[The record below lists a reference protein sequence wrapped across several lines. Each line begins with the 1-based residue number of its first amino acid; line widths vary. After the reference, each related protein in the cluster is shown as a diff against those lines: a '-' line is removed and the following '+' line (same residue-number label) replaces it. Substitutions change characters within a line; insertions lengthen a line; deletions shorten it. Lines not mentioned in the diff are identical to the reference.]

1 MISATPYDARMDSTR
16 PEGERR
22 VSDADRALAIGR
34 LRRSYAAGYM
44 SLDTFAE
51 RMDHALAAKTLDD
64 LRGLL
69 HDLPSMASIQDRIRR
84 ALRRFRLPPPA
95 LPLTLPQEL
104 EADSFLI
111 GRSDACDLVL
121 GDQTVSR
128 RHAQL
133 SRTSVG
139 WLLSDLGSTNGTRVN
154 GWRVKQVRLRPGDRV
169 QVGRVRL
176 RVTGRKAGA

>member
-1 MISATPYDARMDSTR
+1 MISRTPYDARMDSTR
-16 PEGERR
+16 PEGDRR
-22 VSDADRALAIGR
+22 VSDGERALAIGR
-34 LRRSYAAGYM
+34 LRRSYAAGYL

-51 RMDHALAAKTLDD
+51 RMDLALGATTLDD
-64 LRGLL
+64 LRELL
-69 HDLPSMASIQDRIRR
+69 HDLPSMASIQERIRR
-84 ALRRFRLPPPA
+84 ALKRFRRPPAA
-95 LPLTLPQEL
+95 LPLALPE
-104 EADSFLI
+104 EIDGESFTI

-133 SRTSVG
+133 SRTTVG

-154 GWRVKQVRLRPGDRV
+154 GWRVKQVRVRPGDRV

-176 RVTGRKAGA
+176 RVTR

>member
-1 MISATPYDARMDSTR
+1 MGRTYHARMETTG

-22 VSDADRALAIGR
+22 VSDGERALAIGR
-34 LRRSYAAGYM
+34 LRRSYAAGYL

-51 RMDHALAAKTLDD
+51 RMDSAVAAKTVDE
-64 LRGLL
+64 LRDLL
-69 HDLPSMASIQDRIRR
+69 HDLPSMASIQERIRR

-95 LPLTLPQEL
+95 LPLSLPE
-104 EADSFLI
+104 EIEGESFTI

-121 GDQTVSR
+121 GDQSVSR

-154 GWRVKQVRLRPGDRV
+154 GWRVKQVRVRPGDRV

-176 RVTGRKAGA
+176 RVTR

>member
-1 MISATPYDARMDSTR
+1 MDTTG

-22 VSDADRALAIGR
+22 VSDGERAAAVSR
-34 LRRSYAAGYM
+34 LRRSYAAGYL
-44 SLDTFAE
+44 SLETFAQ
-51 RMDHALAAKTLDD
+51 RMDQAVAAKTQDELQS
-64 LRGLL
+64 LM
-69 HDLPSMASIQDRIRR
+69 HDLPSMASIQERIRR
-84 ALRRFRLPPPA
+84 ALKRFRLPPPA
-95 LPLTLPQEL
+95 MPLALPEGIDG
-104 EADSFLI
+104 ESFVI
-111 GRSDACDLVL
+111 GRSEACDLVL

-154 GWRVKQVRLRPGDRV
+154 GWRVKQVRVRPGDRV

-176 RVTGRKAGA
+176 RVTR

>member
-1 MISATPYDARMDSTR
+1 MDTTG

-22 VSDADRALAIGR
+22 VSDGERALAVSR
-34 LRRSYAAGYM
+34 LRRSYAAGYL

-51 RMDHALAAKTLDD
+51 RMDRAVAAKTHDEL
-64 LRGLL
+64 GELL
-69 HDLPSMASIQDRIRR
+69 HDLPSMASIQQRIRR
-84 ALRRFRLPPPA
+84 ALRRFRRPPGA
-95 LPLTLPQEL
+95 LPLSLPEGIDG
-104 EADSFLI
+104 ESFVI
-111 GRSDACDLVL
+111 GRSEVCDFVL

-133 SRTSVG
+133 SCTSVG

-154 GWRVKQVRLRPGDRV
+154 GWRVKQVRVRPGDRV

-176 RVTGRKAGA
+176 RVTLYPSASRNPWRQLG

>member
-1 MISATPYDARMDSTR
+1 MARTYDARMDSTR
-16 PEGERR
+16 PEGDRR
-22 VSDADRALAIGR
+22 VSDGERAVAISR
-34 LRRSYAAGYM
+34 LRRSYAAGYL

-51 RMDHALAAKTLDD
+51 RMDQALAAKTLDELD
-64 LRGLL
+64 RPLA
-69 HDLPSMASIQDRIRR
+69 DLPTMASIQDRIRR

-95 LPLTLPQEL
+95 LPLSLPDEL
-104 EADSFLI
+104 SGERLVI

-128 RHAQL
+128 RHAEL

-139 WLLSDLGSTNGTRVN
+139 WLLSDLDSTNGTRVN
-154 GWRVKQVRLRPGDRV
+154 GWRVKQVRVRPGDRV

-176 RVTGRKAGA
+176 RVVR

>member
-1 MISATPYDARMDSTR
+1 MICRTPYDAPMDSTR
-16 PEGERR
+16 PEGDRR
-22 VSDADRALAIGR
+22 VSDGERALAIGR
-34 LRRSYAAGYM
+34 LRRSYAAGYL
-44 SLDTFAE
+44 SLYTFAE
-51 RMDHALAAKTLDD
+51 RMDQALVAKTLDD
-64 LRGLL
+64 LRALL

-95 LPLTLPQEL
+95 LPLALPE
-104 EADSFLI
+104 EVEGESFTI
-111 GRSDACDLVL
+111 GRGEGCDLVL

-176 RVTGRKAGA
+176 RVTR

>member
-1 MISATPYDARMDSTR
+1 MISGTPYDARMDSTR
-16 PEGERR
+16 PEGDRR
-22 VSDADRALAIGR
+22 VSDGDRALAIGR
-34 LRRSYAAGYM
+34 LRRSYAAGYL
-44 SLDTFAE
+44 SLDTFAD
-51 RMDHALAAKTLDD
+51 RMDRALTAKTLDD
-64 LRGLL
+64 LRELL

-84 ALRRFRLPPPA
+84 ALRRFRMPPPA
-95 LPLTLPQEL
+95 MPLSLPERL
-104 EADSFLI
+104 EGESFLI
-111 GRSDACDLVL
+111 GRAETCDLVL
-121 GDQTVSR
+121 GDETVSR

-176 RVTGRKAGA
+176 RVTR

>member
-1 MISATPYDARMDSTR
+1 MDSTR
-16 PEGERR
+16 PEGDRR
-22 VSDADRALAIGR
+22 ASDDDRAVAIGR
-34 LRRSYAAGYM
+34 LRRSYAAGYL
-44 SLDTFAE
+44 SLETFAE
-51 RMDHALAAKTLDD
+51 RMDHALGAKTLDD
-64 LRGLL
+64 LRELL

-95 LPLTLPQEL
+95 LPLTLPE
-104 EADSFLI
+104 EVDGESFLI

-154 GWRVKQVRLRPGDRV
+154 GWRVKQVRVRPGDRV

-176 RVTGRKAGA
+176 RVTGRGAGE